1 MKMSAKYLTLLR
13 ILFFASGL
21 FFTGMTGSCLAEE
34 QNDVDIASPIEINA
48 SIMEVD
54 LANNFLIVAEKK
66 INLLSRIE
74 NGNKKWQTV
83 FLDTNGREIS
93 INKLQIKDRVIVTGK
108 VIIPGT
114 EAKTEVIEADTVTLI
129 GEKKEKEKNKQETN
143 IPSSPTPVHLKDGV
157 WKN

>member
-66 INLLSRIE
+66 INPPL
-74 NGNKKWQTV
+74 
-83 FLDTNGREIS
+83 
-93 INKLQIKDRVIVTGK
+93 KDRK
-108 VIIPGT
+108 W
-114 EAKTEVIEADTVTLI
+114 E
-129 GEKKEKEKNKQETN
+129 
-143 IPSSPTPVHLKDGV
+143 
-157 WKN
+157 